1 MESFEHNHSEIIP
14 ARGASIIGLDDQL
27 QLRTPASMS
36 ASHDDIECIRVASHP
51 PTSIKILPVIQS
63 SSYIKHDYGKLTSL
77 EPDLL
82 DIILKSLDALAAS
95 DRFAIVSREKANS
108 CVGRRLLAKNPSF
121 WTNQQSGCF
130 ACKTCFNRRTPCM
143 RSLSNHEWLL
153 LPLPVEARDPSA
165 TWQDQAYYIHQGH
178 GTNLKFPDVWRK
190 SGC

>member
-95 DRFAIVSREKANS
+95 DRFAIVSLQSSRALHAFAQQPRVASSSSSGGGEGSQCN
-108 CVGRRLLAKNPSF
+108 LARS
-121 WTNQQSGCF
+121 SILH
-130 ACKTCFNRRTPCM
+130 TPRPRNEFEIPRC
-143 RSLSNHEWLL
+143 LEEIGVLNAQT
-153 LPLPVEARDPSA
+153 V
-165 TWQDQAYYIHQGH
+165 
-178 GTNLKFPDVWRK
+178 
-190 SGC
+190 

>member
-108 CVGRRLLAKNPSF
+108 CVYWQKIRRSGRISSQDASLVKPASIVARL
-121 WTNQQSGCF
+121 
-130 ACKTCFNRRTPCM
+130 ACVR
-143 RSLSNHEWLL
+143 
-153 LPLPVEARDPSA
+153 SA
-165 TWQDQAYYIHQGH
+165 TTSGFFF
-178 GTNLKFPDVWRK
+178 LFRWRRGIPVQPGK
-190 SGC
+190 IKHTTYTKVTERI